1 MSIHSNQERCA
12 GRRGALTEAVLLAA
26 LQRGD
31 MHGYDLRTAVSELT
45 AGEVTIDVGGLY
57 RTLRRLEEDGFV
69 TSCWVE
75 GVSGPQKRNYSIT
88 SEGRELADDWAEH
101 LRKRSELLSLV
112 AGLIESADGG
122 KK

>member
-1 MSIHSNQERCA
+1 MSGHGNQDRCA

-31 MHGYDLRTAVSELT
+31 MHGYDLRTAV
-45 AGEVTIDVGGLY
+45 GEMTNGALTIDVGGLY

-75 GVSGPQKRNYSIT
+75 GEAGPQKRNYSIT
-88 SEGRELADDWAEH
+88 TEGRELADDWAEH
-101 LRKRSELLSLV
+101 LRKRSELLALV
-112 AGLIESADGG
+112 AGLIETAERGQG
-122 KK
+122 